1 MLLSCLEKDPANRP
15 RTAMVV
21 HDALAESD
29 AATEWS
35 PEDARRWWASYR
47 PDGPATTVN
56 QSDVETIAVDL
67 AAR

>member
-1 MLLSCLEKDPANRP
+1 
-15 RTAMVV
+15 MVV

-35 PEDARRWWASYR
+35 PEDARRWWVSYR

-67 AAR
+67 GGRQTFPLSNVLTRLNR